1 MNLTVTCGTRRL
13 AEISLTDCPSSNPIV
28 ATGPNRRVSGRW
40 FCGQIFGIVLT
51 FESFQD
57 RFLRFAIGD
66 IVGQMTRD
74 VYLKLVGKKL
84 A

>member
-1 MNLTVTCGTRRL
+1 
-13 AEISLTDCPSSNPIV
+13 
-28 ATGPNRRVSGRW
+28 
-40 FCGQIFGIVLT
+40 
-51 FESFQD
+51 
-57 RFLRFAIGD
+57 LRFAIGD